1 MDIESIVMQNGIE
14 IKFVHKVKKYDYN
27 HCIFVFS
34 GFGSGEYYIDFAN
47 SLTECPC
54 DVIWIID
61 DFESKQCYYMCIDN
75 DFSVRDAVIEFI
87 ENKLS
92 ELNIGFE
99 NASVTGFS
107 KGGSAALYYGLT
119 LPFKNIVT
127 TVPQVNIASYCDK
140 FHKKVASKM
149 MGTNYTKAEIVYMDN
164 IIKRLLKTTP
174 FNKNRNIYLLTSESD
189 IQYKTEIEPFL
200 DDFRNLGNFFCF
212 KSFSIFCQEHN
223 QITSHHIS
231 FLLSLFYLFANN
243 LSPEFSGLNKQI
255 YNYYGKDLPI
265 NNNPSGE
272 IYLNLIT
279 CEIDDNKLFIDGVFA
294 LLGYSVVDYSDV
306 GYMLIL
312 NGIKSKLSI
321 KLGSVHA
328 PRLTK
333 DLFDGNHFTIYDK
346 AKFATMGYKGID
358 LSVISPDKY
367 RLSISIKL
375 SGIEKITPL
384 ISKKEIKL
392 RVNNYNLYTDVE
404 RGVILEIC

>member
-1 MDIESIVMQNGIE
+1 MVSFYVATNGIE
-14 IKFVHKVKKYDYN
+14 VPFVHQSAKYDYN
-27 HCIFVFS
+27 HCLFVFS
-34 GFGSGEYYIDFAN
+34 GLTKRGFKDYRDFSGSLDK
-47 SLTECPC
+47 CPC

-61 DFESKQCYYMCIDN
+61 YFDETACDYMCLN
-75 DFSVRDAVIEFI
+75 SDFSVRDAVVEFI
-87 ENKLS
+87 KVKLK
-92 ELNIGFE
+92 ELNIPFN

-119 LPFKNIVT
+119 LPFRNIVA
-127 TVPQVNIASYCDK
+127 TVPQIEIGSYA
-140 FHKKVASKM
+140 HKYWPKVAKKM
-149 MGTNYTKAEIVYMDN
+149 MGENYTKTEIIYMDN

-212 KSFSIFCQEHN
+212 KSFSIFCREHN
-223 QITSHHIS
+223 QITSHHVP

-255 YNYYGKDLPI
+255 YNYYGKDLPT
-265 NNNPSGE
+265 NNNPSGG

-279 CEIDDNKLFIDGVFA
+279 CKIDDNKLFIDGVFA

-306 GYMLIL
+306 SYMLIL
-312 NGIKSKLSI
+312 NGITSKLSI
-321 KLGSVHA
+321 KLGSVNT

-346 AKFATMGYKGID
+346 TQFATMGQKGID
-358 LSVISPDKY
+358 LSAIPPDKY
-367 RLSISIKL
+367 HLSISIKL
-375 SGIEKITPL
+375 LGIEKTTPL
-384 ISKKEIKL
+384 VSKKEIKSH
-392 RVNNYNLYTDVE
+392 VDNYNLYVDSE
-404 RGVILEIC
+404 GGVLEIC